1 MIFEKYRDT
10 QMQWRWRLVASNH
23 KTIADSGEG
32 YNSEA
37 DCDHGISLVK
47 SSYSAPVVK
56 K

>member
-1 MIFEKYRDT
+1 MTYVKYKDT
-10 QMQWRWRLVASNH
+10 QLKWRWRLLATNH
-23 KTIADSGEG
+23 QIIAESGEG